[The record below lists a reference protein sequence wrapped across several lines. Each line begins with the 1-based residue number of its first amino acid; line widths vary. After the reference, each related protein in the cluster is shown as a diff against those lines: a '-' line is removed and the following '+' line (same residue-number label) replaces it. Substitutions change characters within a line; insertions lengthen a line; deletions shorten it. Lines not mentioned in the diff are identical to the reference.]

1 YTTHMRNEGSNLLP
15 AIQENITIADQ
26 AHIPVH
32 ILHLKAAGMQN
43 GGRMKDAVQIIA
55 EARERGLEISADQY
69 PYIASSTGLATQLP
83 QWAQDGGTQKLVERL
98 NDPNERARIREAVV
112 TSMSDPNKML
122 VASVRGET
130 NHKFEGDTI
139 AEVSQ
144 MRHEEPV
151 DTVLNLLA
159 EEKGRVGM
167 VYFTMSEDDLR
178 YAMRQPW
185 VSIGSDG
192 SAMQPEGLL
201 GRDKPHPRSYG
212 THARVL

>member
-1 YTTHMRNEGSNLLP
+1 
-15 AIQENITIADQ
+15 
-26 AHIPVH
+26 
-32 ILHLKAAGMQN
+32 
-43 GGRMKDAVQIIA
+43 
-55 EARERGLEISADQY
+55 
-69 PYIASSTGLATQLP
+69 
-83 QWAQDGGTQKLVERL
+83 
-98 NDPNERARIREAVV
+98 
-112 TSMSDPNKML
+112 
-122 VASVRGET
+122 GET
-130 NHKFEGDTI
+130 NHKFEGHTI
-139 AEVSQ
+139 AEVSE

-185 VSIGSDG
+185 LSIGSDG

-212 THARVL
+212 THARVLGHYVREEHVLSLEDAVRKMTSLAAEQLGVHDRGLLAEGYHADIVVFDPGQISDPATFANPH